1 MYDMSDEMAMAF
13 GSNSSSNKSNSS
25 SSVSKDEKVEQ
36 M

>member
-13 GSNSSSNKSNSS
+13 GSNSSS